1 MKLKNNYLS
10 NIHYIIFKGSV
21 RLKTTGEA
29 VSGWQ
34 SQDMANKLVQYIKD
48 SKSELK
54 KVTWPSRKEVVNHT
68 LLVIAF
74 SLAMAIFLGAID
86 FGLSELVK
94 EIIS

>member
-1 MKLKNNYLS
+1 
-10 NIHYIIFKGSV
+10 
-21 RLKTTGEA
+21 
-29 VSGWQ
+29 
-34 SQDMANKLVQYIKD
+34 MANKLIQYIKD

-54 KVTWPSRKEVVNHT
+54 KVTWPTKKEVKNHT

-94 EIIS
+94 KIIS